1 MYLIMRTFFLQSN
14 TMRRVDDTVTNFL
27 KSLLDYYK
35 PSKNRFSHQ
44 DLGTPGRTMPAFV
57 TAGLDFIDWLLANP
71 MV

>member
-1 MYLIMRTFFLQSN
+1 MCFFFLQSN
-14 TMRRVDDTVTNFL
+14 IMRRVDDTVNNFL

-44 DLGTPGRTMPAFV
+44 DLGRPGRTMPAFV
-57 TAGLDFIDWLLANP
+57 IAGLDFIDWLLANP